1 LHIHLD
7 ARDLTEA
14 DVKNKG
20 RSFGKTLDVLW
31 SLIPES
37 RRENTYCKKAV
48 SPLSKGERGD
58 RYYAINLTAFQK
70 YQTIEIRCHS
80 STTDFKKIKHWIV
93 LMRAIYSTS
102 IKKKCVNLD
111 DLFEVVSLPEDS
123 MEYLAQREALFR
135 NSEASNDARDLDE
148 VTIPTSA

>member
-1 LHIHLD
+1 
-7 ARDLTEA
+7 
-14 DVKNKG
+14 
-20 RSFGKTLDVLW
+20 
-31 SLIPES
+31 
-37 RRENTYCKKAV
+37 
-48 SPLSKGERGD
+48 
-58 RYYAINLTAFQK
+58 
-70 YQTIEIRCHS
+70 
-80 STTDFKKIKHWIV
+80 
-93 LMRAIYSTS
+93 MRAIYSTS